1 LLIQS
6 ILFIAGITGVYFG
19 AEWLVKGSSKLSRDL
34 GIKPIVIGLTVVAFG
49 TSSPELA
56 VSLTASIRGSN
67 DIAIG
72 NIIGSNIANI
82 GLVLGIAAI
91 VLPLKVERIIMKR
104 ELPLMIAI
112 SAGLCL
118 MAMDRK
124 IGLVDGILLFT
135 GIILYISYQVYS
147 TLDSKRKLRN
157 STGSTYEASSSASA
171 SSAHSSLQHS
181 DSGIPDDKTDITER
195 VNKQCQKRRNLL
207 FYIVYIIIGLA
218 CLLVGAHILVKS
230 AIFIAGR
237 LGMSEMVIGL
247 TVVAFG
253 TSVPEMAT
261 SVVSVLRKEA
271 DICVGNVIGSNIF
284 NILMVIG
291 SVALV
296 RPLNVARETLFFE
309 FPVMLLFSLALIP
322 MMRGGLRVNRL
333 EGCLLVAGYF
343 VFIFLLFR

>member
-1 LLIQS
+1 MLIQS

-56 VSLTASIRGSN
+56 VSLTASIKGSN

-82 GLVLGIAAI
+82 GLILGIAAI
-91 VLPLKVERIIMKR
+91 VLPLQVERIIVKR
-104 ELPLMIAI
+104 DLPLMIAI
-112 SAGLCL
+112 SAVLYL

-124 IGLVDGILLFT
+124 IGLVDGIFLFT
-135 GIILYISYQVYS
+135 GIIFYISYQVYS
-147 TLDSKRKLRN
+147 TLNSKRKLLN
-157 STGSTYEASSSASA
+157 STDITYETSFPASPALSS
-171 SSAHSSLQHS
+171 HQHS
-181 DSGIPDDKTDITER
+181 DSGIPDDNAGTTER
-195 VNKQCQKRRNLL
+195 TDKQSQAGRRHLL
-207 FYIVYIIIGLA
+207 FNIMYIMVGLT
-218 CLLVGAHILVKS
+218 CLLVGAHILVNS
-230 AIFIAGR
+230 AIIIAGW
-237 LGMSEMVIGL
+237 LGISEMVIGL

-261 SVVSVLRKEA
+261 SVVSALRKEA
-271 DICVGNVIGSNIF
+271 DICVGNIIGSNIF

-296 RPLNVARETLFFE
+296 SPLNVARETLLFE
-309 FPVMLLFSLALIP
+309 FPAMLLFSIALIP
-322 MMRGGLRVNRL
+322 VIRGNLRVNRL
-333 EGCLLVAGYF
+333 EGILLVLGYF
-343 VFIFLLFR
+343 VFIFLLFYR

>member
-1 LLIQS
+1 LFIQS

-34 GIKPIVIGLTVVAFG
+34 GIRPIVIGLTVVAFG

-56 VSLTASIRGSN
+56 VSLTASIKGSN

-82 GLVLGIAAI
+82 GLILGIAAI
-91 VLPLKVERIIMKR
+91 VFPLKVERIIMKR

-112 SAGLCL
+112 SAGFYF
-118 MAMDRK
+118 MAIDKK
-124 IGLVDGILLFT
+124 IGLIDGLILFA
-135 GIILYISYQVYS
+135 GIIFFISYQVYN
-147 TLDSKRKLRN
+147 TLNSKKKSGN
-157 STGSTYEASSSASA
+157 SENSGSE
-171 SSAHSSLQHS
+171 HSS
-181 DSGIPDDKTDITER
+181 IPDDKTSLTER
-195 VNKQCQKRRNLL
+195 TDKQDPAGRKYLL
-207 FYIVYIIIGLA
+207 FNILYIVVGLA
-218 CLLVGAHILVKS
+218 CLLIGSHVLVKA
-230 AIFIAGR
+230 AIFIAG
-237 LGMSEMVIGL
+237 GMGVSEMVIGL

-261 SVVSVLRKEA
+261 SVVSVLRREA

-309 FPVMLLFSLALIP
+309 FPVMILFSIALIP
-322 MMRGGLRVNRL
+322 MIRGNLRVNRL

>member
-1 LLIQS
+1 MLIQS

-56 VSLTASIRGSN
+56 VSLTASIKGSN

-82 GLVLGIAAI
+82 GLILGIAAI
-91 VLPLKVERIIMKR
+91 VLPLQVERIIMKR

-112 SAGLCL
+112 SAGLYF
-118 MAMDRK
+118 MAIDKK
-124 IGLVDGILLFT
+124 IGLVDGLVLFT
-135 GIILYISYQVYS
+135 GIIFFISYQIYN
-147 TLDSKRKLRN
+147 TLNSKRKSGN
-157 STGSTYEASSSASA
+157 SEDSASEYA
-171 SSAHSSLQHS
+171 SLVASAHSSLQHS
-181 DSGIPDDKTDITER
+181 GSGIPVDKTCITER
-195 VNKQCQKRRNLL
+195 TKKQSPAGRKYLL
-207 FYIVYIIIGLA
+207 FNILYIVVGLA
-218 CLLVGAHILVKS
+218 GLLTGAHVLVKA

-237 LGMSEMVIGL
+237 LGVSEMVIGL

-261 SVVSVLRKEA
+261 SVVSALRKEM

-296 RPLNVARETLFFE
+296 RPLNVARETLLFE
-309 FPVMLLFSLALIP
+309 FPVMLLFSVALIP
-322 MMRGGLRVNRL
+322 MIRGNLRVNRL
-333 EGCLLVAGYF
+333 EGILLVAGYF

>member
-1 LLIQS
+1 MLIQY

-56 VSLTASIRGSN
+56 VSLTASIKGSN

-82 GLVLGIAAI
+82 GLILGISAI
-91 VLPLKVERIIMKR
+91 VLPLQVEKIIMKR

-112 SAGLCL
+112 SAALYI
-118 MAMDRK
+118 MAIDKK
-124 IGLVDGILLFT
+124 IGLIDGVILFT
-135 GIILYISYQVYS
+135 GIIIFVSYQVYN
-147 TLDSKRKLRN
+147 TINSKRKSGN
-157 STGSTYEASSSASA
+157 STDNADG
-171 SSAHSSLQHS
+171 
-181 DSGIPDDKTDITER
+181 KTCITESTD
-195 VNKQCQKRRNLL
+195 KQSPAGRKHLL
-207 FYIVYIIIGLA
+207 YNILYIVIGLT
-218 CLLVGAHILVKS
+218 CLLIGSHILVKS

-237 LGMSEMVIGL
+237 LGVSEMLIGL

-261 SVVSVLRKEA
+261 SVVSILRKEA

-296 RPLNVARETLFFE
+296 KPLNVARETLFFE
-309 FPVMLLFSLALIP
+309 FPVMLLFSVALIP
-322 MMRGGLRVNRL
+322 MIRGSLRVNRL
-333 EGCLLVAGYF
+333 EGCLLTAGYF
-343 VFIFLLFR
+343 VFIFLLFYR

>member
-1 LLIQS
+1 MLIQS
-6 ILFIAGITGVYFG
+6 ILFIAGITGIYFG

-56 VSLTASIRGSN
+56 VSLTASIKGSN

-91 VLPLKVERIIMKR
+91 VFPLKVERVIMKR

-112 SAGLCL
+112 SAGFYF
-118 MAMDRK
+118 MAIDKK
-124 IGLVDGILLFT
+124 IGFVDGLVLFT
-135 GIILYISYQVYS
+135 GIIFFIGYQIYN
-147 TLDSKRKLRN
+147 TLNSKKESRN
-157 STGSTYEASSSASA
+157 STGRADEAPSLSSSAN
-171 SSAHSSLQHS
+171 SSYQHS
-181 DSGIPDDKTDITER
+181 DSDIPDDKTSLTER
-195 VNKQCQKRRNLL
+195 TDKQSPAGRKHLL
-207 FYIVYIIIGLA
+207 FNILYIVVGLA
-218 CLLVGAHILVKS
+218 GLLIGAHVLVKA
-230 AIFIAGR
+230 AIFIASR
-237 LGMSEMVIGL
+237 LGVSEMVIGL

-261 SVVSVLRKEA
+261 SVVSVLRKEM

-309 FPVMLLFSLALIP
+309 FPIMLLFSVALIP
-322 MMRGGLRVNRL
+322 MIRGNLRVNRL
-333 EGCLLVAGYF
+333 EGILLVAGYF

>member
-1 LLIQS
+1 MLIQS

-56 VSLTASIRGSN
+56 VSLTASIKGSN

-82 GLVLGIAAI
+82 GLILGISAI
-91 VLPLKVERIIMKR
+91 VLPLQVERIIMKR

-112 SAGLCL
+112 SAALYF
-118 MAMDRK
+118 MAIDKK
-124 IGLVDGILLFT
+124 IGLIDGVILFT
-135 GIILYISYQVYS
+135 GIIIFVSYQVYN
-147 TLDSKRKLRN
+147 TINSKRKSGN
-157 STGSTYEASSSASA
+157 STDNADG
-171 SSAHSSLQHS
+171 
-181 DSGIPDDKTDITER
+181 KTCITESTD
-195 VNKQCQKRRNLL
+195 KQSPAGRKYLL
-207 FYIVYIIIGLA
+207 YNILYIVIGLA
-218 CLLVGAHILVKS
+218 CLLVGSHILVKS
-230 AIFIAGR
+230 AIFIAGK
-237 LGMSEMVIGL
+237 LGVSEMLIGL

-309 FPVMLLFSLALIP
+309 FPVMLLFSVALIP
-322 MMRGGLRVNRL
+322 MIRGNLRVNRL
-333 EGCLLVAGYF
+333 EGCLLTAGYF
-343 VFIFLLFR
+343 VFIFLLFYR